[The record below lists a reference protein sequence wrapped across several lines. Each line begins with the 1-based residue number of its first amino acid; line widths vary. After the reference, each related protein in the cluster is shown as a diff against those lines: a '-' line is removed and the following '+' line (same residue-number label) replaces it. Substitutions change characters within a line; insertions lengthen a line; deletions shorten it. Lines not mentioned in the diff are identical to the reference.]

1 MSTAKSNI
9 FYLVFLTIVLP
20 SSIVLQYGYSQTT
33 ASASASANPI
43 SVVSS
48 SSFRD
53 DTGAYHIVGEV
64 KNNSPIDSM
73 KYVKIVATLYD
84 KTGKD
89 FGTDFTFSDVDVL
102 RPAEKSPFKIILT
115 DIRQS
120 QKVSSYRLSTSGE
133 KTKALPATLKVN
145 VDNSHLHD
153 IGAYHIVG
161 EVINQGNQKA
171 TFVKI
176 SAAFYNSSNVVVAA
190 DLTYTDPKGLG
201 PGQTAPF
208 EIVVIYVPITSNKI
222 TSASLSV
229 NSEQYSSI
237 AHNQIIR

>member
-9 FYLVFLTIVLP
+9 LYLVFLTIVLP

-48 SSFRD
+48 SSSRG

-73 KYVKIVATLYD
+73 KYVKIVAKLYN
-84 KTGKD
+84 KTGKA

-120 QKVSSYRLSTSGE
+120 QKVSSYTLSISGE
-133 KTKALPATLKVN
+133 KTQALPATLKVN

-161 EVINQGNQKA
+161 EVTNQGIQKA

-190 DLTYTDPKGLG
+190 DLTYTDPKDLG

-208 EIVVIYVPITSNKI
+208 EIVVTYVPITSNKI
-222 TSASLSV
+222 TYASLNV

>member
-33 ASASASANPI
+33 ASVSASANPI

-53 DTGAYHIVGEV
+53 DTRVYHIVGEV

-84 KTGKD
+84 KTGKA
-89 FGTDFTFSDVDVL
+89 FGTDFAFSDVDVL

-120 QKVSSYRLSTSGE
+120 QKVSSYTLSTSGE
-133 KTKALPATLKVN
+133 KTQALPATLKVN

-161 EVINQGNQKA
+161 EVINQGSQKA

-190 DLTYTDPKGLG
+190 DLTYTDPKDLG

-208 EIVVIYVPITSNKI
+208 EIVVTYVPITSNKI
-222 TSASLSV
+222 TSASLNV

>member
-9 FYLVFLTIVLP
+9 LYLVFLTIVLP

-84 KTGKD
+84 KTGKA

-120 QKVSSYRLSTSGE
+120 QKVSSYTLSTSGE
-133 KTKALPATLKVN
+133 KTQALPATLKVN

-190 DLTYTDPKGLG
+190 DLTYTDPKDLG

-208 EIVVIYVPITSNKI
+208 EIVVTYVPITSNKI
-222 TSASLSV
+222 TSASLHV